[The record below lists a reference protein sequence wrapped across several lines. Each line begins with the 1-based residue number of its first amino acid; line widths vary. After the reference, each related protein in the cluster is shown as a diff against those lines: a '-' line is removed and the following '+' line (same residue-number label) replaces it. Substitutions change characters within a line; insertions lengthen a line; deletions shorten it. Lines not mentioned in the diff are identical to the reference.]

1 MVIAKQLSE
10 EEKIQ
15 VIEDIFQET
24 LAKLKVLHNEKLEL
38 IKKFRA
44 ENNLMELNKI
54 RKSLKEQL

>member
-1 MVIAKQLSE
+1 MAIAKQLSE

-24 LAKLKVLHNEKLEL
+24 LAKLKAFHNEKLEL

-44 ENNLMELNKI
+44 ENNLTELNKI
-54 RKSLKEQL
+54 RGSLKEQL